1 VRPHGASRGPLVAL
15 AALIL
20 AVLIAQVASAGG
32 SPEGGAGALQRQID
46 QLRAKLDRT
55 AEAATKKKRKR
66 GPRGRRGPP
75 GPIGPIGPIGPKGD
89 AGATK
94 VLVRTQAKQIPV
106 GATDS
111 VNVGCANG
119 ERAVGG
125 GGGLTGFSDNGDG
138 VVISRPLANGAI
150 PDPGDVPNGWT
161 VFVHNAGI
169 GEDTAKVY
177 AICSS
182 P

>member
-32 SPEGGAGALQRQID
+32 SPEGGVGALQRQID

-66 GPRGRRGPP
+66 GPRGRRGPA
-75 GPIGPIGPIGPKGD
+75 GPIGPIGPKGD
-89 AGATK
+89 PGATK
-94 VLVRTQAKQIPV
+94 VLVRTQAKQIAG

-125 GGGLTGFSDNGDG
+125 GGGLTGFSTDGDG
-138 VVISRPLANGAI
+138 VIISRPLANGAI

-161 VFVHNAGI
+161 VFVHNAGL
-169 GEDTAKVY
+169 GDGTAKVY
-177 AICSS
+177 AICAS